1 MGGNLND
8 MEYHRYTRN
17 LIISK
22 DELKKG
28 FSSREEFIEML
39 ARIGNCIGGKE
50 LEEYFKEIMEVKKT

>member
-1 MGGNLND
+1 